1 MYKSLGRISAIIQKE
16 TIQILRDWRTLVLLL
31 GLPLIELFLFAY
43 AVDLTVYHI
52 PTAVADMSLDA
63 QSRAFIDAL
72 AVSTY
77 FDIEMYVADEA
88 RIIQAIDQGQ
98 VKAGVVIPPNLA
110 SNIERNA
117 AQVLL
122 ILDGSDSFTVQS
134 GYSAAVAIAQAHAT
148 DLMVE
153 QISRMGTGLGL
164 SLSESSEMLPITT
177 STRVLYNPDLDD
189 MTFVVPGLAAML
201 LQTLATGQA
210 AIGIVR
216 ERELGTLEQLLIT
229 PIRPIELVVGKMIP
243 KITLTFIDMLV
254 IILLGVSWFG
264 VPFKGNPWLFAWL
277 ALLFIIAGLGLG
289 LLISTV
295 SKNQRQAQQ
304 LTVVL
309 MMLSMLLTGFI
320 YPLAP
325 MPVGVRMVSNL
336 IPLTYFIR
344 IARGIITK
352 GIGLTF
358 MWSDVVALAV
368 YAFIVMLSAAV
379 TFKKRLD

>member
-1 MYKSLGRISAIIQKE
+1 
-16 TIQILRDWRTLVLLL
+16 
-31 GLPLIELFLFAY
+31 
-43 AVDLTVYHI
+43 
-52 PTAVADMSLDA
+52 
-63 QSRAFIDAL
+63 
-72 AVSTY
+72 
-77 FDIEMYVADEA
+77 MYVADEKDV
-88 RIIQAIDQGQ
+88 IQAIDRGQ
-98 VKAGVVIPPNLA
+98 VKAGVVIPPGLA
-110 SNIERNA
+110 GNIARNE

-134 GYSAAVAIAQAHAT
+134 GYSAAVKIAQAHAT
-148 DLMVE
+148 DLMIE
-153 QISRMGTGLGL
+153 QISRTGAGLGL
-164 SLSESSEMLPITT
+164 SASESSDMLPIST

-216 ERELGTLEQLLIT
+216 ERELGTMEQLLVT

-243 KITLTFIDMLV
+243 RILLTFVDMLI
-254 IILLGVSWFG
+254 IILLGIFWFG
-264 VPFKGNPWLFAWL
+264 VPFNGNPWLFAWL

-295 SKNQRQAQQ
+295 SKSQRQAQQ

-325 MPVGVRMVSNL
+325 MPIGVRIVGNL

-344 IARGIITK
+344 ITRGIITK
-352 GIGLTF
+352 GVDLTF
-358 MWSDVVALAV
+358 LWSDVIALIF
-368 YAFIVMLSAAV
+368 YALMVMLSAAV